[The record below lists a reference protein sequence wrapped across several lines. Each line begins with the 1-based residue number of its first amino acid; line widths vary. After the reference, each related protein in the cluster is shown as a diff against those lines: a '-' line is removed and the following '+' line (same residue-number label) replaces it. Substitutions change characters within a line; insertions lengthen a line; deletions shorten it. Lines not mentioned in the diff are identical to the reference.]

1 MFNGSQNI
9 LHILL
14 IPFVMSYSY
23 LVVSD
28 FIYCSIFRFEL
39 VFFYTGF
46 EDRVIRNL
54 KKVDNNCGR
63 YGTKCWMW
71 FY

>member
-1 MFNGSQNI
+1 
-9 LHILL
+9 
-14 IPFVMSYSY
+14 MSYSY

-63 YGTKCWMW
+63 YGTKCLMW
-71 FY
+71 FYYCKKDIVNLITEMH